1 MPQEAVWIDVF
12 LCRGHSQR
20 IHGQLLTL
28 ILGRTTLS
36 ILAAG
41 TWPV

>member
-1 MPQEAVWIDVF
+1 MLQEGTWIDVF
-12 LCRGHSQR
+12 LCRGHSQH
-20 IHGQLLTL
+20 IHGQLLAL

-36 ILAAG
+36 VLAAG